1 MDKFLFTILQL
12 LGISLPSD
20 ENLIL
25 IKKLLEENQEQ
36 NKISEQLLKKLSEKV
51 VNLEETPPSF
61 KPTK

>member
-51 VNLEETPPSF
+51 VNLEETPPPF
-61 KPTK
+61 F